1 MDLFIE
7 QRKSIGSQAAC
18 AVLDDSPHSVAYEEY
33 QAELAFDRRR
43 VRRRRV
49 LAVLRTLALI
59 MAVPV
64 LLVAVFIASYALTFV
79 LSGASP
85 EEVVEALAE
94 CFKMVWENVRSVGAS
109 WGIWP
114 FE

>member
-18 AVLDDSPHSVAYEEY
+18 TVLDDSPHSVAYEEY
-33 QAELAFDRRR
+33 QAELAFDRKR

-49 LAVLRTLALI
+49 LAVLRTLVLI
-59 MAVPV
+59 LAVPV

-79 LSGASP
+79 LSGASA
-85 EEVVEALAE
+85 EEVVEALTD

>member
-18 AVLDDSPHSVAYEEY
+18 TVLDDSPHSVAYEEY

-49 LAVLRTLALI
+49 LAVLRTLVLI
-59 MAVPV
+59 LAVPV

-79 LSGASP
+79 LSGPRGSRGSARR
-85 EEVVEALAE
+85 LL
-94 CFKMVWENVRSVGAS
+94 
-109 WGIWP
+109 
-114 FE
+114 

>member
-7 QRKSIGSQAAC
+7 QRKSFGAQGPGAA
-18 AVLDDSPHSVAYEEY
+18 LDDPPCPVAYEEY
-33 QAELAFDRRR
+33 RAELAFDRARA
-43 VRRRRV
+43 RRR
-49 LAVLRTLALI
+49 LALTVLRTLALI
-59 MAVPV
+59 LAVPV
-64 LLVAVFIASYALTFV
+64 LLLAVFIASYALTFV

-85 EEVVEALAE
+85 EKVVEALSD
-94 CFKMVWENVRSVGAS
+94 CFKMVWEGIRSVGAS

>member
-18 AVLDDSPHSVAYEEY
+18 TVLDDSPHSVAYEEY

-43 VRRRRV
+43 VRRRRL

-85 EEVVEALAE
+85 EEVVEALAD
-94 CFKMVWENVRSVGAS
+94 CFRMVWENVRSVGAS

>member
-18 AVLDDSPHSVAYEEY
+18 TVLDDSPHSVAYEEY

-49 LAVLRTLALI
+49 LAVLRTLVLI
-59 MAVPV
+59 LAVPV
-64 LLVAVFIASYALTFV
+64 LLVAVFIASYAL
-79 LSGASP
+79 
-85 EEVVEALAE
+85 
-94 CFKMVWENVRSVGAS
+94 MD
-109 WGIWP
+109 
-114 FE
+114 FEDAKAFRPWIVFPDTETNRLIR

>member
-1 MDLFIE
+1 M
-7 QRKSIGSQAAC
+7 
-18 AVLDDSPHSVAYEEY
+18 
-33 QAELAFDRRR
+33 
-43 VRRRRV
+43 
-49 LAVLRTLALI
+49 LAVLRTLVLI
-59 MAVPV
+59 LAVPV

-85 EEVVEALAE
+85 EEVVEALAD
-94 CFKMVWENVRSVGAS
+94 CFKMVWENVRSAGAS